1 MPSEPPNDLL
11 PAPVEAVA
19 PPAPPAPA
27 ETPPAPLAPAEP
39 VSPVKEWAVAV
50 AIMIVFAII
59 CAQFIGFLRS
69 NQYGP

>member
-11 PAPVEAVA
+11 PAPAET
-19 PPAPPAPA
+19 PALAETPEPALA
-27 ETPPAPLAPAEP
+27 ETPPPPAEP

-50 AIMIVFAII
+50 ALMIVFAII

>member
-1 MPSEPPNDLL
+1 
-11 PAPVEAVA
+11 
-19 PPAPPAPA
+19 
-27 ETPPAPLAPAEP
+27 

-50 AIMIVFAII
+50 ALMIVFAII